1 MARAFFLIAALMALA
16 VIADRLARAAED
28 RGWIYYRQR
37 RPQSGG
43 ATASVFGPL
52 FDIVQPSRQIV
63 IEQQQQHE
71 ELLREESG
79 RAEPDHQDDPPMA

>member
-1 MARAFFLIAALMALA
+1 MARAVFLIAALMALA

-37 RPQSGG
+37 RAQSGG
-43 ATASVFGPL
+43 ATATAFGPL
-52 FDIVQPSRQIV
+52 FDLVQPSRQIV
-63 IEQQQQHE
+63 IEQQQHE

-79 RAEPDHQDDPPMA
+79 RSEPDHLDDPPMA